1 MPSRRALIL
10 SSLGVAAVGTAALL
24 RPRDAGAP
32 HDAYFSR
39 LQQGLREAGIA
50 TPLIVIDRERLQR
63 NLARIAQRAK
73 LPLRVVVKSL
83 PAMAL
88 VDAAMAAWTTDRA
101 MLFNA
106 PQLLQVARERPQAR
120 MLLGKP
126 LPAAAAQR
134 VIAGL
139 APQGAAA
146 LQRIDWLVDTPERV
160 QQYRQLARAAQQPL
174 RLNIEIDVGL
184 HRGGV
189 ESADA
194 LAAML
199 TIVRDEPLLRW
210 TGFMGYDAH
219 VTAIPDLPGAR
230 RRAAD
235 TARERY
241 AAMWQVAAQRMP
253 AQAQRDALTLN
264 TGGSL
269 SFQLHDKP
277 GLPNEVAVGSAA
289 VKPSEFDVDSLAGL
303 EPAVFIATPVL
314 KDLSDFRLPEGVS
327 WIAALARTWDANQRR
342 AFAIHGGHWNADIAS
357 PAGIAA
363 SGLFGASS
371 NQQVMVASAGTGLRP
386 DDFVFFRPQHSE
398 AVLLQFGDIA
408 MVEQGRVVEM
418 APVFPASA

>member
-1 MPSRRALIL
+1 VPSRRALIAAG
-10 SSLGVAAVGTAALL
+10 LGVAAVGAIAAL
-24 RPRDAGAP
+24 RPRDAGRP
-32 HDAYFSR
+32 HDAYFRR
-39 LQQGLREAGIA
+39 LQQGLRDAGIA
-50 TPLIVIDRERLQR
+50 SPLVVVDRERMRR
-63 NLARIAQRAK
+63 NLDRIAQRAR

-83 PAMAL
+83 PSPAL
-88 VDAAMAAWTTDRA
+88 VDAAMAAWKTDRT

-106 PQLLQVARERPQAR
+106 AQLVQLASQRPR
-120 MLLGKP
+120 TRILLGKP
-126 LPAAAAQR
+126 LPATAAQR
-134 VIAGL
+134 AIADLGKL
-139 APQGAAA
+139 GGDA
-146 LQRIDWLVDTPERV
+146 LERIEWLVDTPERA
-160 QQYRQLARAAQQPL
+160 QQYRQLAHAVQRPL

-189 ESADA
+189 ESVEA

-199 TIVRDEPLLRW
+199 ATLRGDALLRW

-219 VTAIPDLPGAR
+219 VAAIPELPGAR

-235 TARERY
+235 TARESY
-241 AAMWQVAAQRMP
+241 AAMWQAATHGLP
-253 AQAQRDALTLN
+253 AQAQRDTLTLN

-269 SFQLHDKP
+269 TFQLHTRD

-289 VKPSEFDVDSLAGL
+289 VKPSEFDVESLAEL

-314 KDLSDFRLPEGVS
+314 KDLSDFRLPEGVN
-327 WIAALARTWDANQRR
+327 WIAALARGWDPNQAH

-363 SGLFGASS
+363 SGLFGTSS
-371 NQQVMVASAGTGLRP
+371 NQQVMAASGATGLRP